1 MSLSNTT
8 KFANRLGLDIKFY
21 AYNGSGT
28 LDESATP
35 LLEVDFANE
44 VSLEASDD
52 NAWATGGQKHG
63 KKIAFKNLPEGTFKI
78 STQIENILL
87 KKLAAG
93 EDISDA
99 GSDLSVKFG
108 TSASKVAYY
117 IITGDTLWQDEDG
130 VTYTEHVVIYKA
142 CVKNAINATWTG
154 DGDPQSRDIE
164 FELGLNDNGDM
175 FKIEYADQAND

>member
-44 VSLEASDD
+44 VSLEASGD

-63 KKIAFKNLPEGTFKI
+63 KQNAPRFKPIDVPKEHHHI
-78 STQIENILL
+78 
-87 KKLAAG
+87 
-93 EDISDA
+93 
-99 GSDLSVKFG
+99 
-108 TSASKVAYY
+108 
-117 IITGDTLWQDEDG
+117 DG
-130 VTYTEHVVIYKA
+130 KGNQKHT
-142 CVKNAINATWTG
+142 
-154 DGDPQSRDIE
+154 
-164 FELGLNDNGDM
+164 DNGV
-175 FKIEYADQAND
+175 